1 MSVSGVRSSRG
12 DAYQVCVAM
21 AWTIRMIKDTK
32 IEWLEVDSTRLIAG
46 KVSAPVDDVIIG
58 WVSGKETCCQCKK
71 NQPEFQVW
79 EVDNLMDD
87 LEKAADHL
95 LLDLNASVNFYSRS
109 DFGSMARLVDRA
121 EMFPDQ
127 AAFANGMPQN
137 LQPSLTKL
145 ETIWANAL
153 AKDSHTAHDLL
164 KRISFKLTSAW
175 EDYKEELKLDLR
187 QVVTRADDAFN
198 ALWITLDNLGART
211 SSGSI
216 LIDSHRITRAEV
228 LELLHDKGCAIAPP
242 HVQGEVEAKLA
253 AMSQIGRTWRRKVA
267 DQAIARDAVA
277 ELLAAA
283 RTNAKVLLTDG
294 PGAGKTCVLLD
305 LVEALEKETE
315 VATLFL
321 QAREFAEAQDQ
332 AGRVAIGLDR
342 DVPALISAM
351 SQWKRV
357 VVVIDSLDVLSV
369 NSETEGLTFFL
380 GLIDRLVHIPNV
392 CIIVACRS
400 FDLQYNR
407 KLANQNW
414 DHRVEAGL
422 LDWDTVVEP
431 LLRGVGIDT
440 ADVDA
445 DTRALLGNPRNLALF
460 SDVATESPLQYVS
473 SAQELTEMYLDV
485 VVAGEPN
492 LGNTA
497 MIAIE
502 KMAGEML
509 SGRRHQLPRSRVAVD
524 DTMLQRLFS
533 ANVLFQSARREVGF
547 GHQSLLDALA
557 VRKAIREGRSF
568 LEFIQSLRPVP
579 FIRPAIRAYFAY
591 LRLGDRMD
599 FRSQV
604 REVFD
609 SDVVFHIKRLVAESY
624 AACEPEDEDW
634 SLIRHLFRQHSVQF
648 RSIYEVAQGV
658 AWHGFWM
665 RNLVPMLWTERNTPW
680 LEIHFN
686 RLRLWCNNDPH
697 GVMAYWTRF
706 ATSPL
711 AKGVNLRG
719 QIDFVLRGFAHLAA
733 VNAQPLLEAI
743 VAAPFTGH
751 DYLGNVLV
759 KWANI
764 DPRGDE
770 LIWRYVSADV
780 PTAPTREEEIEET
793 LHCDETCFQHD
804 QDLVDRFIASDELLS
819 FAVSALESWGH
830 SVALGP
836 GAELGTETSGP
847 NSTFLSETTYE
858 VTHSIQHLQ
867 HTSHFARFV
876 RAVENAILER
886 AKANTDWWK
895 DNARRICL
903 NDCGGLRYVGI
914 LALTHFPEANADAA
928 KAFFADAQLLQAT
941 DRYEL
946 GNLIEA
952 TAPFL
957 GNALA
962 LFEKHVFNRRHG
974 FFATHRR
981 YVEDER
987 YGLLRKIPVHLW
999 SQAVKDSIVRMEA
1012 ELAPPAHQ
1020 PDIHSMGGVI
1030 SAPFTEAELTS
1041 LSDGEL
1047 VRLLAYSQTLGR
1059 GPMAF
1064 RELTGG
1070 ADSVDRLLYSTATA
1084 KPQRFMKVLLAHW
1097 DDLPDTSRQAILG
1110 GAAHCLR
1117 FRFAQMPADQVT
1129 PELELEIKDLTEQLL
1144 TELERHPSFWT
1155 GTRKGATALR
1165 GCASLVSGTADGER
1179 VVFLASAHITAP
1191 DPQCGG
1197 PYDNDFVNTAIN
1209 SSRGELAEG
1218 MVYLAQHLLLNG
1230 QALPDLLPPTLMR
1243 LARDCHPAV
1252 RAVIVDKLGVLLD
1265 KSQLGWQLLDAAFND
1280 ADERV
1285 WAYAAETLR
1294 YADGKHGTRAIPYL
1308 NRMETSTVAG
1318 VREAWGRLA
1327 ALAVLRGQMTNDVLL
1342 EKLIAGA
1349 SADAWDGAAAVWVA
1363 NADNHEFAS
1372 KCLASLQKAAA
1383 QPLAKQALLR
1393 HIGRLFKATQPV
1405 VRVPLELFRALYPS
1419 DGSES
1424 ALVRNISPRLGAWL
1438 CALVDIEPEEALEV
1452 AEIAAKIANAR
1463 GVSPF
1468 YDSNH
1473 LGTLLTSLL
1482 REAEE
1487 RERSDKG
1494 AMLARVIALQDIFLS
1509 MPTSDLT
1516 DWLHAAERPDV

>member
-1 MSVSGVRSSRG
+1 MSLAGVRSSRG

-21 AWTIRMIKDTK
+21 SWAIRMVRDDT
-32 IEWLEVDSTRLIAG
+32 IEWLEIDSTRLIAG
-46 KVSAPVDDVIIG
+46 KVPAPVDDVIVG
-58 WVSGKETCCQCKK
+58 WVGGKETCCQCKK
-71 NQPEFQVW
+71 NQTEFQVW
-79 EVDNLMDD
+79 EVDDLKDD

-95 LLDLNASVNFYSRS
+95 LLDPHATVNFYTRG
-109 DFGSMARLVDRA
+109 DFGAMARLVDRA
-121 EMFPDQ
+121 AQFPDQ
-127 AAFANGMPQN
+127 AAFASGMPQN
-137 LQPSLTKL
+137 LQPGLNRL
-145 ETIWANAL
+145 EKVWANAL
-153 AKDSHTAHDLL
+153 ATGPHTVHDLL
-164 KRISFKLTSAW
+164 TRISFKSTDDLK
-175 EDYKEELKLDLR
+175 DYKDKLKLDLA
-187 QVVTRADDAFN
+187 QIVTRADDAFN
-198 ALWITLDNLGART
+198 ALWTTLDNLGART
-211 SSGSI
+211 APGSI
-216 LIDSHRITRAEV
+216 LADSHRITRAEL
-228 LELLHDKGCAIAPP
+228 LELLYDKGCAISPLR
-242 HVQGEVEAKLA
+242 VQAEVEAKIA

-267 DQAIARDAVA
+267 NQAIARDAVA
-277 ELLAAA
+277 ELMAAA
-283 RTNAKVLLTDG
+283 KTDAKVLLTDG
-294 PGAGKTCVLLD
+294 PGAGKTCILLD
-305 LVEALEKETE
+305 LVDALEKEPG

-332 AGRVAIGLDR
+332 AGRVAIGLDP
-342 DVPALISAM
+342 DVLALVSAM

-380 GLIDRLVHIPNV
+380 GLIDRLVRIPDV
-392 CIIVACRS
+392 CVIVACRS

-407 KLANQNW
+407 RLASQNW

-431 LLRGVGIDT
+431 LLRGMGIDRAHT
-440 ADVDA
+440 DA
-445 DTRALLGNPRNLALF
+445 DTRMLLGNPRNLALF
-460 SDVATESPLQYVS
+460 TDVAAESPPQNVS

-509 SGRRHQLPRSRVAVD
+509 SDRRHQLPRSRVAVD

-533 ANVLFQSARREVGF
+533 ASVLFLGARREVGF
-547 GHQSLLDALA
+547 GHQTLLDALA
-557 VRKAIREGRSF
+557 VREAIREGRSF
-568 LEFIQSLRPVP
+568 LEFIRSLRPVP

-591 LRLGDRMD
+591 LRLGDRKV
-599 FRSQV
+599 FRSHV

-624 AACEPEDEDW
+624 AACQPEDDDW
-634 SLIRHLFRQHSVQF
+634 SLMRHLFRQHPAQF
-648 RSIYEVAQGV
+648 RSIYETAQQV

-665 RNLVPMLWTERNTPW
+665 RNLVPLLWAERNTPW

-686 RLRLWCNNDPH
+686 RLRLWSNDDPN
-697 GVMAYWTRF
+697 GVMAYWTSF
-706 ATSPL
+706 AKSAL

-719 QIDFVLRGFAHLAA
+719 QVTFVMRGFAHLAQ
-733 VNAQPLLEAI
+733 VDAQPLLEAI
-743 VAAPFTGH
+743 VAAPLRGH
-751 DYLGNVLV
+751 DFLGNLLI
-759 KWANI
+759 KWANL

-780 PTAPTREEEIEET
+780 PAAPEREHDIEET
-793 LHCDETCFQHD
+793 LHCDETCFQRD
-804 QDLVDRFIASDELLS
+804 QDLVDRFIASDALLTL
-819 FAVSALESWGH
+819 AVSALESWSR

-836 GAELGTETSGP
+836 RPEPGAVSGGP
-847 NSTFLSETTYE
+847 NSTFLNETTYE
-858 VTHSIQHLQ
+858 VTHSIQHLR
-867 HTSHFARFV
+867 HTSHLARLV
-876 RAVENAILER
+876 RAVETAILER

-903 NDCGGLRYVGI
+903 NDCGGLRYIGI
-914 LALTHFPEANADAA
+914 LALTQFPEANAEAA
-928 KAFFADAQLLQAT
+928 KAFCADEQLMQAT

-957 GNALA
+957 GDALA
-962 LFEKHVFNRRHG
+962 LFEQHVFNRLHG
-974 FFATHRR
+974 FFATHQR

-999 SQAVKDSIVRMEA
+999 SQAVKDSIVRMES

-1020 PDIHSMGGVI
+1020 PDIHSMGGMI
-1030 SAPFTEAELTS
+1030 SAPFTEAELTA

-1059 GPMAF
+1059 GPMSY

-1084 KPQRFMKVLLAHW
+1084 EPQRFMKVLAARW
-1097 DDLPDTSRQAILG
+1097 DDLPAPSRQAILG

-1117 FRFAQMPADQVT
+1117 FRFAQLPADQMT
-1129 PELELEIKDLTEQLL
+1129 PELGIEIKDLTEQLL
-1144 TELERHPSFWT
+1144 TELERHPSFWA
-1155 GTRKGATALR
+1155 GKREGATALR
-1165 GCASLVSGTADGER
+1165 GCASLVRGTADAER
-1179 VVFLASAHITAP
+1179 IAFLASAHITAP
-1191 DPQCGG
+1191 DPHCGG

-1218 MVYLAQHLLLNG
+1218 MVYLAQNLLLDG
-1230 QALPDLLPPTLMR
+1230 HALPDLLPPTLMR

-1252 RAVIVDKLGVLLD
+1252 RAVIVNKLAFLQD
-1265 KSQLGWQLLDAAFND
+1265 KSELGWQLFDAALHD

-1285 WAYAAETLR
+1285 WVYAAETLR
-1294 YADGKHGTRAIPYL
+1294 YADGKHGTRAMPYL
-1308 NRMETSTVAG
+1308 ARMEASTVAG
-1318 VREAWGRLA
+1318 VRKAWGRLA
-1327 ALAVLRGQMTNDVLL
+1327 ALAVLRGQMTHDALL
-1342 EKLIAGA
+1342 EKLITWA

-1363 NADNHEFAS
+1363 NADNHEFAGE
-1372 KCLASLQKAAA
+1372 CLASLKEAAG

-1393 HIGRLFKATQPV
+1393 HVGRLFKATQPV
-1405 VRVPLELFRALYPS
+1405 VRVPLELFRGIYPS
-1419 DGSES
+1419 DGSEAEMVS
-1424 ALVRNISPRLGAWL
+1424 NISPRLGEWL
-1438 CALVDIEPEEALEV
+1438 CVFVEMEPDEALEV
-1452 AEIAAKIANAR
+1452 SEIAAKIAKAR

-1468 YDSNH
+1468 YDPNH

-1494 AMLARVIALQDIFLS
+1494 AMLARVVALQDIFLS

-1516 DWLHAAERPDV
+1516 GWLHAAERPDA

>member
-1 MSVSGVRSSRG
+1 MSISGVRSSRG

-21 AWTIRMIKDTK
+21 AWAIRMIKDAK

-58 WVSGKETCCQCKK
+58 WVGGKETCCQCKK
-71 NQPEFQVW
+71 NQTDFQVW
-79 EVDNLMDD
+79 EVDDLRDD

-95 LLDLNASVNFYSRS
+95 LLDPNATVNFYTRG
-109 DFGSMARLVDRA
+109 DFGPMARLVERA
-121 EMFPDQ
+121 AMFANQ

-145 ETIWANAL
+145 EKVWANTL
-153 AKDSHTAHDLL
+153 AKGSHTVHDLL
-164 KRISFKLTSAW
+164 TRISFRSTPAW
-175 EDYKEELKLDLR
+175 DDYKEELKLDLG
-187 QVVTRADDAFN
+187 QIVTRADDAFN
-198 ALWITLDNLGART
+198 ALWTTLDNLGARA
-211 SSGSI
+211 SSGSN
-216 LIDSHRITRAEV
+216 LVDSHRITRVEL
-228 LELLHDKGCAIAPP
+228 LELLHDNGCAITPP
-242 HVQGEVEAKLA
+242 RVQGEVEAKLA
-253 AMSQIGRTWRRKVA
+253 AMSQIGRTWRRKIG
-267 DQAIARDAVA
+267 DQAIAREAAA

-305 LVEALEKETE
+305 LVEALEQEPN
-315 VATLFL
+315 VSTLFL
-321 QAREFAEAQDQ
+321 QAREFAEAQDP
-332 AGRVAIGLDR
+332 AGREAIGLDP
-342 DVPALISAM
+342 DVPALVSAM

-380 GLIDRLVHIPNV
+380 GLIDRLMQIPDV
-392 CIIVACRS
+392 CVIVACRS

-407 KLANQNW
+407 KLASQNW
-414 DHRVEAGL
+414 DRRVEAGL

-431 LLRGVGIDT
+431 LLRGLGIDT
-440 ADVDA
+440 ANTDA

-460 SDVATESPLQYVS
+460 TDVAAESPPQYVT

-497 MIAIE
+497 MIALE

-533 ANVLFQSARREVGF
+533 ASVLFQGARREVGF
-547 GHQSLLDALA
+547 GHQTLLDALA
-557 VRKAIREGRSF
+557 VREAIREGLSF

-591 LRLGDRMD
+591 LRLGNRKD

-609 SDVVFHIKRLVAESY
+609 SDVAFHIKRLVAESY
-624 AACEPEDEDW
+624 AVCEPEDDDW
-634 SLIRHLFRQHSVQF
+634 SLMRQLFQQHPAQF
-648 RSIYEVAQGV
+648 RSIYEAAQRV

-665 RNLVPMLWTERNTPW
+665 RNLVPMLWAERNTPW
-680 LEIHFN
+680 LAIHFN
-686 RLRLWCNNDPH
+686 RLRLWSNDDPD
-697 GVMAYWTRF
+697 GVMAYWTSF

-711 AKGVNLRG
+711 ARDVNLRG
-719 QIDFVLRGFAHLAA
+719 QATFVMRGFAHLAQ
-733 VNAQPLLEAI
+733 VDAQPLLEAI
-743 VAAPFTGH
+743 VAAPFKGH
-751 DYLGNVLV
+751 DFLGNVLA

-780 PTAPTREEEIEET
+780 PAVPTRERDIEET
-793 LHCDETCFQHD
+793 LYCDETCFQSD
-804 QDLVDRFIASDELLS
+804 QDLVDRFIASDALLS
-819 FAVSALESWGH
+819 LAVSALESWGR

-836 GAELGTETSGP
+836 STKPGAVASGP
-847 NSTFLSETTYE
+847 NSTFLNETTYE
-858 VTHSIQHLQ
+858 VTHSIQHLR
-867 HTSHFARFV
+867 HTSNLARLV

-886 AKANTDWWK
+886 AKANTGWWK

-928 KAFFADAQLLQAT
+928 KAFFADEQILQAT

-952 TAPFL
+952 TAPFI

-962 LFEKHVFNRRHG
+962 LFEKHVFNRLHG
-974 FFATHRR
+974 FFATHQR

-987 YGLLRKIPVHLW
+987 YGLLSKIPVHLW
-999 SQAVKDSIVRMEA
+999 SQAVKDSIVRMGS

-1020 PDIHSMGGVI
+1020 PDIHSMGGMI

-1064 RELTGG
+1064 RKLTGG
-1070 ADSVDRLLYSTATA
+1070 AESVDRLLYSTATGE
-1084 KPQRFMKVLLAHW
+1084 PQRFMKVLVARWHE
-1097 DDLPDTSRQAILG
+1097 LPDTSKQAILG

-1117 FRFAQMPADQVT
+1117 FRFAQMPVDQMT
-1129 PELELEIKDLTEQLL
+1129 PKMALEIKDLTELLL

-1155 GTRKGATALR
+1155 GKREGATALR
-1165 GCASLVSGTADGER
+1165 GCASLVRGIADGAR
-1179 VVFLASAHITAP
+1179 VAFLASAHITTP
-1191 DPQCGG
+1191 DPHCGG

-1218 MVYLAQHLLLNG
+1218 MVCLAEHLLLDG
-1230 QALPDLLPPTLMR
+1230 HALPDLLPPTLMR

-1252 RAVIVDKLGVLLD
+1252 RAVIIDKLAFLQD
-1265 KSQLGWQLLDAAFND
+1265 KSELGWQLFDAAFND

-1294 YADGKHGTRAIPYL
+1294 YADGKHDTRAIPYL

-1318 VREAWGRLA
+1318 VRKAWGRLA
-1327 ALAVLRGQMTNDVLL
+1327 ALAVLRGQMTNDMLL
-1342 EKLIAGA
+1342 EKLIVGA
-1349 SADAWDGAAAVWVA
+1349 SADAWDGAASVWVT
-1363 NADNHEFAS
+1363 NADNHEFAGE
-1372 KCLASLQKAAA
+1372 CLASLQKAAA

-1393 HIGRLFKATQPV
+1393 HIGLLFKATQPI
-1405 VRVPLELFRALYPS
+1405 VRVPVELFRAIYPS

-1424 ALVRNISPRLGAWL
+1424 AMVSNISPRLGEWL
-1438 CALVDIEPEEALEV
+1438 CVFVDMEPEEALEM
-1452 AEIAAKIANAR
+1452 AEIAAKIATAR

-1494 AMLARVIALQDIFLS
+1494 AMLARVVALQDIFLS

-1516 DWLHAAERPDV
+1516 DWLHAAERPDA